1 MTMIEISLFTDPGC
15 PWAFSAEPFRR
26 KIEWLYGDHA
36 AWELVMV
43 GLREDPAEFEAKG
56 HTPAMMAAAAKQIAA
71 AHGMPI
77 DSSERERLNAT
88 LPACR
93 AVVAARLNSPGHQ
106 QTLLRAIQVRGFAG
120 ELIDEPATIAAAAA
134 DAEIDAHD
142 LEQWSAQG
150 ETLVALASD
159 MHRARHPLPAA
170 LVLDAR
176 LADWEGGRRY
186 TCPSYE
192 IRVDGSEPVAIPGFQ
207 PWPAYDVA
215 LANLAPDAPRRE
227 DPESVSEVLEWAAEP
242 LATREVAVVMG
253 IEHEQA
259 AAALA
264 EVAERRDV
272 GAERLLDA
280 LAERLERCVE
290 LAQIFNHYVGLGK
303 VVGSERAG
311 RDRYHQR
318 TIGAGAGDVAWRVT
332 DHNRSLSRPGIA
344 AVPELAGAHPRDR
357 RQLIPIIRVGAKST
371 LPLHERVEDSGCA
384 ELQPRHR
391 LNVAGHQ
398 RAVIALVRVHLGQR
412 LGGVWR

>member
-43 GLREDPAEFEAKG
+43 GLSEDPAEYEAKG
-56 HTPAMMAAAAKQIAA
+56 LTTAMMAAGAKQIAA

-77 DSSERERLNAT
+77 DTSERERLSAT

-106 QTLLRAIQVRGFAG
+106 QTLMRAIQVRGFAG

-142 LEQWSAQG
+142 LEQWSAQA
-150 ETLVALASD
+150 ETLAALATD

-192 IRVDGSEPVAIPGFQ
+192 ISVDGGERIAIPGFQ

-227 DPESVSEVLEWAAEP
+227 DPENVSEILDWAAEP

-253 IEHEQA
+253 VDHDEAETL
-259 AAALA
+259 LA
-264 EVAERRDV
+264 EVAKREDV
-272 GAERLLDA
+272 GPDA
-280 LAERLERCVE
+280 
-290 LAQIFNHYVGLGK
+290 YW
-303 VVGSERAG
+303 
-311 RDRYHQR
+311 
-318 TIGAGAGDVAWRVT
+318 T
-332 DHNRSLSRPGIA
+332 P
-344 AVPELAGAHPRDR
+344 
-357 RQLIPIIRVGAKST
+357 
-371 LPLHERVEDSGCA
+371 
-384 ELQPRHR
+384 
-391 LNVAGHQ
+391 
-398 RAVIALVRVHLGQR
+398 
-412 LGGVWR
+412 

>member
-43 GLREDPAEFEAKG
+43 GLSEDPAEYEAKG
-56 HTPAMMAAAAKQIAA
+56 LTTAMMAAGAKQIAD

-77 DSSERERLNAT
+77 DTSERERLSAT

-106 QTLLRAIQVRGFAG
+106 QTLMRAIQVRGFAG

-142 LEQWSAQG
+142 LEQWSAQA
-150 ETLVALASD
+150 ETLAALATD

-192 IRVDGSEPVAIPGFQ
+192 ISVDGGERIAIPGFQ

-227 DPESVSEVLEWAAEP
+227 DPETVSEILDWAAEP

-253 IEHEQA
+253 VDHDEAETL
-259 AAALA
+259 LA
-264 EVAERRDV
+264 EVAKREDV
-272 GAERLLDA
+272 GPDA
-280 LAERLERCVE
+280 
-290 LAQIFNHYVGLGK
+290 Y
-303 VVGSERAG
+303 
-311 RDRYHQR
+311 
-318 TIGAGAGDVAWRVT
+318 W
-332 DHNRSLSRPGIA
+332 
-344 AVPELAGAHPRDR
+344 
-357 RQLIPIIRVGAKST
+357 T
-371 LPLHERVEDSGCA
+371 L
-384 ELQPRHR
+384 
-391 LNVAGHQ
+391 
-398 RAVIALVRVHLGQR
+398 
-412 LGGVWR
+412 

>member
-1 MTMIEISLFTDPGC
+1 MTMLEISLFTDPGC

-43 GLREDPAEFEAKG
+43 GLSEDPAEYEAKG
-56 HTPAMMAAAAKQIAA
+56 HTTAMMAAGAKQIAA

-77 DSSERERLNAT
+77 DTNERERLSAT

-106 QTLLRAIQVRGFAG
+106 QTLLRAIQVRGFGG

-142 LEQWSAQG
+142 LEQWSVQA
-150 ETLVALASD
+150 ETLAALASD

-192 IRVDGSEPVAIPGFQ
+192 IRVDGSEPVAIPGVQ

-227 DPESVSEVLEWAAEP
+227 DPESVSEILDWAAEP

-253 IEHEQA
+253 VDHDEAETL
-259 AAALA
+259 LA
-264 EVAERRDV
+264 EVAQRKDV
-272 GAERLLDA
+272 GPDA
-280 LAERLERCVE
+280 
-290 LAQIFNHYVGLGK
+290 YW
-303 VVGSERAG
+303 
-311 RDRYHQR
+311 
-318 TIGAGAGDVAWRVT
+318 T
-332 DHNRSLSRPGIA
+332 P
-344 AVPELAGAHPRDR
+344 
-357 RQLIPIIRVGAKST
+357 
-371 LPLHERVEDSGCA
+371 
-384 ELQPRHR
+384 
-391 LNVAGHQ
+391 
-398 RAVIALVRVHLGQR
+398 
-412 LGGVWR
+412 

>member
-43 GLREDPAEFEAKG
+43 GLSEDPAEYEAKG
-56 HTPAMMAAAAKQIAA
+56 LTTAIMAAGAKQIAD

-77 DSSERERLNAT
+77 DTNERERLSAT

-93 AVVAARLNSPGHQ
+93 AVVAARLNSPGHE
-106 QTLLRAIQVRGFAG
+106 QTLMRAIQVRGFAG

-142 LEQWSAQG
+142 LEQWSAQA
-150 ETLVALASD
+150 ETLAALATD

-192 IRVDGSEPVAIPGFQ
+192 ISVDGGERIAIPGFQ

-227 DPESVSEVLEWAAEP
+227 DPENVSEILDWAAEP

-253 IEHEQA
+253 VDHDEAETL
-259 AAALA
+259 LA
-264 EVAERRDV
+264 EVAQREDV
-272 GAERLLDA
+272 GPDA
-280 LAERLERCVE
+280 
-290 LAQIFNHYVGLGK
+290 Y
-303 VVGSERAG
+303 
-311 RDRYHQR
+311 
-318 TIGAGAGDVAWRVT
+318 W
-332 DHNRSLSRPGIA
+332 
-344 AVPELAGAHPRDR
+344 
-357 RQLIPIIRVGAKST
+357 T
-371 LPLHERVEDSGCA
+371 L
-384 ELQPRHR
+384 
-391 LNVAGHQ
+391 
-398 RAVIALVRVHLGQR
+398 
-412 LGGVWR
+412 

>member
-43 GLREDPAEFEAKG
+43 GLREDPAELEAKG
-56 HTPAMMAAAAKQIAA
+56 FTPAIMATAAKQIAV

-106 QTLLRAIQVRGFAG
+106 QTLMRAIQVRGFAG

-150 ETLVALASD
+150 ETLAALASD

-272 GAERLLDA
+272 GADA
-280 LAERLERCVE
+280 
-290 LAQIFNHYVGLGK
+290 Y
-303 VVGSERAG
+303 
-311 RDRYHQR
+311 
-318 TIGAGAGDVAWRVT
+318 W
-332 DHNRSLSRPGIA
+332 SL
-344 AVPELAGAHPRDR
+344 
-357 RQLIPIIRVGAKST
+357 
-371 LPLHERVEDSGCA
+371 
-384 ELQPRHR
+384 
-391 LNVAGHQ
+391 
-398 RAVIALVRVHLGQR
+398 
-412 LGGVWR
+412 

>member
-43 GLREDPAEFEAKG
+43 GLSEDPAEYEAKG
-56 HTPAMMAAAAKQIAA
+56 LTTAIMAAGAKQIAD

-77 DSSERERLNAT
+77 DTNERERLSAT

-93 AVVAARLNSPGHQ
+93 AVVAARLNSPGHE
-106 QTLLRAIQVRGFAG
+106 QTLMRAIQVRGFAG

-142 LEQWSAQG
+142 LEQWSAQA
-150 ETLVALASD
+150 ETLAALATD

-192 IRVDGSEPVAIPGFQ
+192 ISVDGGERIAIPGFQ

-227 DPESVSEVLEWAAEP
+227 DPETVSEILDWAAEP

-253 IEHEQA
+253 VDHDEAETL
-259 AAALA
+259 LA
-264 EVAERRDV
+264 EVAKREDV
-272 GAERLLDA
+272 GPDA
-280 LAERLERCVE
+280 
-290 LAQIFNHYVGLGK
+290 Y
-303 VVGSERAG
+303 
-311 RDRYHQR
+311 
-318 TIGAGAGDVAWRVT
+318 W
-332 DHNRSLSRPGIA
+332 
-344 AVPELAGAHPRDR
+344 
-357 RQLIPIIRVGAKST
+357 T
-371 LPLHERVEDSGCA
+371 L
-384 ELQPRHR
+384 
-391 LNVAGHQ
+391 
-398 RAVIALVRVHLGQR
+398 
-412 LGGVWR
+412 

>member
-43 GLREDPAEFEAKG
+43 GLSEDPAEYEAKG
-56 HTPAMMAAAAKQIAA
+56 LTTAMMAAGAKQIAA

-77 DSSERERLNAT
+77 DTNERERLSAT

-93 AVVAARLNSPGHQ
+93 AVVAARLNSPGHE
-106 QTLLRAIQVRGFAG
+106 QTLMRAIQVRGFAG

-142 LEQWSAQG
+142 LEQWSAQA
-150 ETLVALASD
+150 ETLAALATD

-192 IRVDGSEPVAIPGFQ
+192 ISVDGGERIAIPGFQ

-227 DPESVSEVLEWAAEP
+227 DPENVSEILDWAAEP

-253 IEHEQA
+253 VDHDEAETL
-259 AAALA
+259 LA
-264 EVAERRDV
+264 EVAQREDV
-272 GAERLLDA
+272 GPDA
-280 LAERLERCVE
+280 
-290 LAQIFNHYVGLGK
+290 Y
-303 VVGSERAG
+303 
-311 RDRYHQR
+311 
-318 TIGAGAGDVAWRVT
+318 W
-332 DHNRSLSRPGIA
+332 
-344 AVPELAGAHPRDR
+344 
-357 RQLIPIIRVGAKST
+357 T
-371 LPLHERVEDSGCA
+371 L
-384 ELQPRHR
+384 
-391 LNVAGHQ
+391 
-398 RAVIALVRVHLGQR
+398 
-412 LGGVWR
+412 

>member
-26 KIEWLYGDHA
+26 KIEWLYGDHS

-43 GLREDPAEFEAKG
+43 GLSEDPAEYEAKG
-56 HTPAMMAAAAKQIAA
+56 LTTAMMAAGAKQIAA

-77 DSSERERLNAT
+77 DTNERERLSAT

-106 QTLLRAIQVRGFAG
+106 QTLMRAIQVRGFGG
-120 ELIDEPATIAAAAA
+120 ELIDEPATIASAAA

-142 LEQWSAQG
+142 LEQWSAQA
-150 ETLVALASD
+150 ETLAALATD

-192 IRVDGSEPVAIPGFQ
+192 ISVDGGERIAIPGFQ

-227 DPESVSEVLEWAAEP
+227 DPESVSEILDWAAEP

-253 IEHEQA
+253 VDHDEAETL
-259 AAALA
+259 LA
-264 EVAERRDV
+264 EVAQREDV
-272 GAERLLDA
+272 GPDA
-280 LAERLERCVE
+280 
-290 LAQIFNHYVGLGK
+290 Y
-303 VVGSERAG
+303 
-311 RDRYHQR
+311 
-318 TIGAGAGDVAWRVT
+318 W
-332 DHNRSLSRPGIA
+332 
-344 AVPELAGAHPRDR
+344 
-357 RQLIPIIRVGAKST
+357 T
-371 LPLHERVEDSGCA
+371 L
-384 ELQPRHR
+384 
-391 LNVAGHQ
+391 
-398 RAVIALVRVHLGQR
+398 
-412 LGGVWR
+412 

>member
-43 GLREDPAEFEAKG
+43 GLSEDPAEYEAKG
-56 HTPAMMAAAAKQIAA
+56 LTTAIMAAGAKQIAD

-77 DSSERERLNAT
+77 DTNERERLSAT

-106 QTLLRAIQVRGFAG
+106 QTLMRAIQVRGFAG

-142 LEQWSAQG
+142 LEQWSAQA
-150 ETLVALASD
+150 ETLAALATD

-192 IRVDGSEPVAIPGFQ
+192 ISVDGGERIAIPGFQ

-227 DPESVSEVLEWAAEP
+227 DPENVSEILDWAAEP

-253 IEHEQA
+253 VDHDEAETL
-259 AAALA
+259 LA
-264 EVAERRDV
+264 EVAKREDV
-272 GAERLLDA
+272 GPDA
-280 LAERLERCVE
+280 
-290 LAQIFNHYVGLGK
+290 Y
-303 VVGSERAG
+303 
-311 RDRYHQR
+311 
-318 TIGAGAGDVAWRVT
+318 W
-332 DHNRSLSRPGIA
+332 
-344 AVPELAGAHPRDR
+344 
-357 RQLIPIIRVGAKST
+357 T
-371 LPLHERVEDSGCA
+371 L
-384 ELQPRHR
+384 
-391 LNVAGHQ
+391 
-398 RAVIALVRVHLGQR
+398 
-412 LGGVWR
+412 

>member
-1 MTMIEISLFTDPGC
+1 MLEISLFTDPGC
-15 PWAFSAEPFRR
+15 PWAFSAEPLRR

-56 HTPAMMAAAAKQIAA
+56 FTTAMMAAGAKQIAA

-77 DSSERERLNAT
+77 DSSEHERLTAT

-134 DAEIDAHD
+134 DAEIDGHD
-142 LEQWSAQG
+142 LELWSQEQA
-150 ETLVALASD
+150 TLDALASD
-159 MHRARHPLPAA
+159 MHRVRHPLPAA

-186 TCPSYE
+186 ASPSYE
-192 IRVDGSEPVAIPGFQ
+192 IRVDGREPVAIPGFQ

-253 IEHEQA
+253 IEHDEA
-259 AAALA
+259 ETLLA
-264 EVAERRDV
+264 EVAQREDV
-272 GAERLLDA
+272 GPDA
-280 LAERLERCVE
+280 
-290 LAQIFNHYVGLGK
+290 Y
-303 VVGSERAG
+303 
-311 RDRYHQR
+311 
-318 TIGAGAGDVAWRVT
+318 W
-332 DHNRSLSRPGIA
+332 
-344 AVPELAGAHPRDR
+344 
-357 RQLIPIIRVGAKST
+357 T
-371 LPLHERVEDSGCA
+371 L
-384 ELQPRHR
+384 
-391 LNVAGHQ
+391 
-398 RAVIALVRVHLGQR
+398 
-412 LGGVWR
+412 

>member
-43 GLREDPAEFEAKG
+43 GLSEDPAEYEAKG
-56 HTPAMMAAAAKQIAA
+56 LTTAMMAAGAKQIAA

-77 DSSERERLNAT
+77 DTSERERLSAT

-93 AVVAARLNSPGHQ
+93 AVVAARLNSPGHE
-106 QTLLRAIQVRGFAG
+106 QTLMRAIQVRGFAG

-142 LEQWSAQG
+142 LEQWSAQA
-150 ETLVALASD
+150 ETLAALATD

-192 IRVDGSEPVAIPGFQ
+192 ISVDGGERIAIPGFQ

-227 DPESVSEVLEWAAEP
+227 DPENVSEILDWAAEP

-253 IEHEQA
+253 VDHDEAETL
-259 AAALA
+259 LA
-264 EVAERRDV
+264 EVAQREDV
-272 GAERLLDA
+272 GPDA
-280 LAERLERCVE
+280 
-290 LAQIFNHYVGLGK
+290 Y
-303 VVGSERAG
+303 
-311 RDRYHQR
+311 
-318 TIGAGAGDVAWRVT
+318 W
-332 DHNRSLSRPGIA
+332 
-344 AVPELAGAHPRDR
+344 
-357 RQLIPIIRVGAKST
+357 T
-371 LPLHERVEDSGCA
+371 L
-384 ELQPRHR
+384 
-391 LNVAGHQ
+391 
-398 RAVIALVRVHLGQR
+398 
-412 LGGVWR
+412 

>member
-26 KIEWLYGDHA
+26 KMEWLYGDHA

-43 GLREDPAEFEAKG
+43 GLAEDPAEFEAKG
-56 HTPAMMAAAAKQIAA
+56 ITTAMMAAGGEMIAK

-77 DSSERERLNAT
+77 DTTERERLTAT

-106 QTLLRAIQVRGFAG
+106 QTLMRAIQVRGFAG

-142 LEQWSAQG
+142 LEQWAAQA

-170 LVLDAR
+170 LALDER
-176 LADWEGGRRY
+176 LADWEHGRRY

-192 IRVDGSEPVAIPGFQ
+192 ISVDGGEPVAIPGFQ
-207 PWPAYDVA
+207 PWAAYDVA

-227 DPESVSEVLEWAAEP
+227 APENVSEVLEWAAEP

-253 IEHEQA
+253 IEHDEA
-259 AAALA
+259 ATALA
-264 EVAERRDV
+264 EVATRREV
-272 GAERLLDA
+272 GGDA
-280 LAERLERCVE
+280 
-290 LAQIFNHYVGLGK
+290 Y
-303 VVGSERAG
+303 
-311 RDRYHQR
+311 
-318 TIGAGAGDVAWRVT
+318 W
-332 DHNRSLSRPGIA
+332 
-344 AVPELAGAHPRDR
+344 
-357 RQLIPIIRVGAKST
+357 T
-371 LPLHERVEDSGCA
+371 L
-384 ELQPRHR
+384 
-391 LNVAGHQ
+391 
-398 RAVIALVRVHLGQR
+398 
-412 LGGVWR
+412 

>member
-43 GLREDPAEFEAKG
+43 GLSEDPAEYEAKG
-56 HTPAMMAAAAKQIAA
+56 LTTAMMAAGAKQIAA

-77 DSSERERLNAT
+77 DTSERERLSAT

-93 AVVAARLNSPGHQ
+93 AVVAARLNSPGHE
-106 QTLLRAIQVRGFAG
+106 QTLMRAIQVRGFAG

-142 LEQWSAQG
+142 LEQWSAQA
-150 ETLVALASD
+150 ETLAALATD

-192 IRVDGSEPVAIPGFQ
+192 ISVDGGERIAIPGFQ

-227 DPESVSEVLEWAAEP
+227 DPENVSEILDWAAEP

-253 IEHEQA
+253 VDHDEAETL
-259 AAALA
+259 LA
-264 EVAERRDV
+264 EVAKREDV
-272 GAERLLDA
+272 GPDA
-280 LAERLERCVE
+280 
-290 LAQIFNHYVGLGK
+290 Y
-303 VVGSERAG
+303 
-311 RDRYHQR
+311 
-318 TIGAGAGDVAWRVT
+318 W
-332 DHNRSLSRPGIA
+332 
-344 AVPELAGAHPRDR
+344 
-357 RQLIPIIRVGAKST
+357 T
-371 LPLHERVEDSGCA
+371 L
-384 ELQPRHR
+384 
-391 LNVAGHQ
+391 
-398 RAVIALVRVHLGQR
+398 
-412 LGGVWR
+412 

>member
-1 MTMIEISLFTDPGC
+1 MTMLQISLFTDPGC

-43 GLREDPAEFEAKG
+43 GLSEDPAELEAKG
-56 HTPAMMAAAAKQIAA
+56 VTTAMMAAGGAMIAK

-77 DSSERERLNAT
+77 DTTERERLSAT

-93 AVVAARLNSPGHQ
+93 AVVAARLNTPGHQ

-120 ELIDEPATIAAAAA
+120 EMIDEPATIAAAAA

-142 LEQWSAQG
+142 LEQWSMEP
-150 ETLVALASD
+150 ETLEALASD
-159 MHRARHPLPAA
+159 MARARNPLPAA
-170 LVLDAR
+170 LVLHER

-192 IRVDGSEPVAIPGFQ
+192 IRVDGSEPIAIPGFQ

-253 IEHEQA
+253 IEHDQA
-259 AAALA
+259 ATDLA

-272 GAERLLDA
+272 GADA
-280 LAERLERCVE
+280 
-290 LAQIFNHYVGLGK
+290 Y
-303 VVGSERAG
+303 
-311 RDRYHQR
+311 
-318 TIGAGAGDVAWRVT
+318 W
-332 DHNRSLSRPGIA
+332 SL
-344 AVPELAGAHPRDR
+344 
-357 RQLIPIIRVGAKST
+357 
-371 LPLHERVEDSGCA
+371 
-384 ELQPRHR
+384 
-391 LNVAGHQ
+391 
-398 RAVIALVRVHLGQR
+398 
-412 LGGVWR
+412 

>member
-43 GLREDPAEFEAKG
+43 GLSEDPAEYEAKG
-56 HTPAMMAAAAKQIAA
+56 LTTAMMAAGAKQIAA

-77 DSSERERLNAT
+77 DTSERERLSAT

-93 AVVAARLNSPGHQ
+93 AVVAARLNSPGHE
-106 QTLLRAIQVRGFAG
+106 QTLMRAIQVRGFAG

-142 LEQWSAQG
+142 LEQWSAQA
-150 ETLVALASD
+150 ETLAALATD

-192 IRVDGSEPVAIPGFQ
+192 ISVDGGERIAIPGFQ

-227 DPESVSEVLEWAAEP
+227 DPETVSEILDWAAEP

-253 IEHEQA
+253 VDHDEAETL
-259 AAALA
+259 LA
-264 EVAERRDV
+264 EVAKREDV
-272 GAERLLDA
+272 GPDA
-280 LAERLERCVE
+280 
-290 LAQIFNHYVGLGK
+290 Y
-303 VVGSERAG
+303 
-311 RDRYHQR
+311 
-318 TIGAGAGDVAWRVT
+318 W
-332 DHNRSLSRPGIA
+332 
-344 AVPELAGAHPRDR
+344 
-357 RQLIPIIRVGAKST
+357 T
-371 LPLHERVEDSGCA
+371 L
-384 ELQPRHR
+384 
-391 LNVAGHQ
+391 
-398 RAVIALVRVHLGQR
+398 
-412 LGGVWR
+412 

>member
-43 GLREDPAEFEAKG
+43 GLSEDPAEYEAKG
-56 HTPAMMAAAAKQIAA
+56 LTTAMMAAGAKQIAD

-77 DSSERERLNAT
+77 HTSERERLSAT

-93 AVVAARLNSPGHQ
+93 AVVAARLNSPGHE

-120 ELIDEPATIAAAAA
+120 ELIDEPATIASAAA

-142 LEQWSAQG
+142 LEQWSAQA
-150 ETLVALASD
+150 ETLAALATD

-192 IRVDGSEPVAIPGFQ
+192 ISVDGGERIAIPGFQ

-227 DPESVSEVLEWAAEP
+227 DPENVSEILDWAAEP

-253 IEHEQA
+253 VDHDEAETL
-259 AAALA
+259 LA
-264 EVAERRDV
+264 EVAKREDV
-272 GAERLLDA
+272 GPDA
-280 LAERLERCVE
+280 
-290 LAQIFNHYVGLGK
+290 YW
-303 VVGSERAG
+303 
-311 RDRYHQR
+311 
-318 TIGAGAGDVAWRVT
+318 T
-332 DHNRSLSRPGIA
+332 P
-344 AVPELAGAHPRDR
+344 
-357 RQLIPIIRVGAKST
+357 
-371 LPLHERVEDSGCA
+371 
-384 ELQPRHR
+384 
-391 LNVAGHQ
+391 
-398 RAVIALVRVHLGQR
+398 
-412 LGGVWR
+412 

>member
-43 GLREDPAEFEAKG
+43 GLSEDPAEYEAKG
-56 HTPAMMAAAAKQIAA
+56 LTTAMMAAGARQIAD

-77 DSSERERLNAT
+77 YTSERERLSAT

-106 QTLLRAIQVRGFAG
+106 QTLMRAIQMRGFAG

-142 LEQWSAQG
+142 LEQWSEQA

-192 IRVDGSEPVAIPGFQ
+192 ISLDGGDPIVIPGFQ
-207 PWPAYDVA
+207 PWRAYDVA
-215 LANLAPDAPRRE
+215 LANLAPDAPRRAA
-227 DPESVSEVLEWAAEP
+227 PEKVSEVLEWAAEP

-253 IEHEQA
+253 IEHDEA
-259 AAALA
+259 TTALA
-264 EVAERRDV
+264 EVAERREV
-272 GAERLLDA
+272 GGDA
-280 LAERLERCVE
+280 
-290 LAQIFNHYVGLGK
+290 Y
-303 VVGSERAG
+303 
-311 RDRYHQR
+311 
-318 TIGAGAGDVAWRVT
+318 W
-332 DHNRSLSRPGIA
+332 
-344 AVPELAGAHPRDR
+344 
-357 RQLIPIIRVGAKST
+357 T
-371 LPLHERVEDSGCA
+371 L
-384 ELQPRHR
+384 
-391 LNVAGHQ
+391 
-398 RAVIALVRVHLGQR
+398 
-412 LGGVWR
+412 